1 MKYFYKFSVTSKKLG
16 IYAPGFFVVWHRVS
30 CYWPVNFVQYGY
42 TSNWVVFE
50 ANKEGQL

>member
-1 MKYFYKFSVTSKKLG
+1 MR
-16 IYAPGFFVVWHRVS
+16 RVSFCIRSLLS

-50 ANKEGQL
+50 ANKEGHT